1 MPREVARSNALFI
14 CSTNLSS
21 SPTAERIYCDD
32 PRLAVR
38 SRGLG
43 PKAARRISPEDLD
56 WAEIIFVMEEAQ
68 AAELQASFQHTCP
81 DRKIHVLDIPERYP
95 LMDLRLVSL
104 LQEKIESLLKQHYGK

>member
-1 MPREVARSNALFI
+1 MARSNALFI

-43 PKAARRISPEDLD
+43 PKAARRISLEDLD

-68 AAELQASFQHTCP
+68 LDQLQANYQEACP
-81 DRKIHVLDIPERYP
+81 ASKIRVLDIPERYP
-95 LMDLRLVSL
+95 LMDLRLVTL
-104 LQEKIESLLKQHYGK
+104 LQEKVESLLKEHYGK